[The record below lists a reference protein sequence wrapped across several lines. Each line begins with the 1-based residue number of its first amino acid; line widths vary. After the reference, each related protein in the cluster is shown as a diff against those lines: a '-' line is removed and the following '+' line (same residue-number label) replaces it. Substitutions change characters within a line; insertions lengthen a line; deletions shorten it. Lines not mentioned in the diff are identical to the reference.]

1 MNQKNIRL
9 EVAQRAER
17 IQSAISELK
26 QQISAIENSGLVA
39 PPLTHVAR
47 YQARGQKYRYW
58 YYQLKANLPIFP
70 KSNKNKE
77 FSRFKHLGVSGSQA
91 HVDGV
96 MAVAR
101 RGQIE
106 ELTKAISSLEESL
119 LDLFSDEEK
128 VGNRVE

>member
-1 MNQKNIRL
+1 MNKKNIRL
-9 EVAQRAER
+9 DVSDRAER

-26 QQISAIENSGLVA
+26 QQISAIKNSGQVA
-39 PPLTHVAR
+39 PTDCYVAR

-58 YYQLKANLPIFP
+58 YYQLKASQPIFP
-70 KSNKNKE
+70 KSTKKSE
-77 FSRFKHLGVSGSQA
+77 LSRFKHLGVSGSQG
-91 HVDGV
+91 HIDGV
-96 MAVAR
+96 MAVVR

>member
-1 MNQKNIRL
+1 MSWLSSLIYWRTIL
-9 EVAQRAER
+9 AEAF
-17 IQSAISELK
+17 IFV
-26 QQISAIENSGLVA
+26 N
-39 PPLTHVAR
+39 
-47 YQARGQKYRYW
+47 
-58 YYQLKANLPIFP
+58 PIFP

-77 FSRFKHLGVSGSQA
+77 FSRFKHLGVSGSPA

-106 ELTKAISSLEESL
+106 ELTKAISGLEDSL
-119 LDLFSDEEK
+119 LDLFPDEEK